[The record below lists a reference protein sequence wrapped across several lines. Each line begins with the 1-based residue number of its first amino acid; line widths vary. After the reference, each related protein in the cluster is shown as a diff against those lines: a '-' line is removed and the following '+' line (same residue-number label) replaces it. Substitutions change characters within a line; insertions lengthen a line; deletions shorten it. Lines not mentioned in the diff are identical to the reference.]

1 MPSPGPPTS
10 GPPAGYPTE
19 SYAPTSQPISPSY
32 PPQYPP
38 GAPYSGAMPSGLP
51 SGLPSG
57 PPPPM
62 PGDPMGPRRKGRGA
76 TIAAGVLAVVAAVVL
91 VGTLVL
97 VATGTFNEDEPN
109 NPPASNDAQSRE
121 PSANSSEPTT
131 KATGP
136 VVQPAGAPY
145 SYRVPNGFSKTD
157 QVTVSRGGNGAKYQS
172 GVLPGGVSGEDLV
185 AVTVYELPVDSS
197 TLSDS
202 QIRTELDRLV
212 AGLADNGATEPE
224 TSTIADARTWKYRVT
239 VDATVADS
247 YFLFAGKTEL
257 QILCQWK
264 TKETEIKRGCQE
276 VLDTLEI
283 TPT

>member
-1 MPSPGPPTS
+1 
-10 GPPAGYPTE
+10 
-19 SYAPTSQPISPSY
+19 
-32 PPQYPP
+32 
-38 GAPYSGAMPSGLP
+38 
-51 SGLPSG
+51 
-57 PPPPM
+57 
-62 PGDPMGPRRKGRGA
+62 MGPRRKGRGA

-97 VATGTFNEDEPN
+97 VATGTFNEDKP
-109 NPPASNDAQSRE
+109 NPPPSQDAQKSQGA
-121 PSANSSEPTT
+121 SAKASEPAT

-145 SYRVPNGFSKTD
+145 SYHVPSGFSKTD
-157 QVTVSRGGNGAKYQS
+157 EVSVSRGGNGAKYQS

-185 AVTVYELPVDSS
+185 AVTVYELQVDSAS
-197 TLSDS
+197 LSDS

-239 VDATVADS
+239 VNDTVADS
-247 YFLFAGKTEL
+247 YFMFAGKTEL

-264 TKETEIKRGCQE
+264 TKQTEIQRGCSE
-276 VLDTLEI
+276 VLGSLEI
-283 TPT
+283 KPT